1 MTTTTDPMQKRL
13 DSVGRL
19 LPHVSAKIVDPESP
33 DTVLPTGQKGELAI
47 AGYNLQKGYWGDAQ
61 RTAEV
66 MLKDGSG
73 RLWMHVSIC
82 ALGGEKSD

>member
-19 LPHVSAKIVDPESP
+19 LPHVSAKIVDPKSP
-33 DTVLPTGQKGELAI
+33 DTILPVGQKGELVI
-47 AGYNLQKGYWGDAQ
+47 AGYNLQKGYWGDPE

-66 MLKDGSG
+66 MLKDESG
-73 RLWMHVSIC
+73 RVWMHVSI
-82 ALGGEKSD
+82 